1 MCCFRSSSR
10 WFDIGCLVVE
20 DPVHGIRLEG
30 FTQATPVPLEFVQQV
45 SFFAF
50 SWHPVFIVRIVVFV
64 FCCACRFSD
73 CAMLLFSFFFYVM
86 APESEESWPLD
97 LCHMYFLF
105 SLPLLIC
112 SCLVWMRVPVC
123 ARVETR
129 GHQPQVPLLGAVHPA
144 LCYFETSLS

>member
-1 MCCFRSSSR
+1 M
-10 WFDIGCLVVE
+10 VE
-20 DPVHGIRLEG
+20 DPVHGIRLEA

-45 SFFAF
+45 SFFCLF
-50 SWHPVFIVRIVVFV
+50 LTPRIYREDYALDSVFV

-73 CAMLLFSFFFYVM
+73 CAMLLFSFLYVM

-105 SLPLLIC
+105 SRPLLIC

-129 GHQPQVPLLGAVHPA
+129 GRQPQVPLSGAAHPA